1 MAHGENTLDVSSALS
16 GPESPSLGISARIR
30 GSPRIMARLDMTVE
44 NILDKRFRAA
54 VYKKYGMKKGSIKT
68 AVEEAI
74 LLWLKE
80 GKK

>member
-1 MAHGENTLDVSSALS
+1 
-16 GPESPSLGISARIR
+16 
-30 GSPRIMARLDMTVE
+30 MARLDMTVD
-44 NILDKRFRAA
+44 NNLDKRFRAA

-80 GKK
+80 GKAKR